1 MAVLKFLECIL
12 QIRSAA
18 VFHVCPDVLSV
29 LGTVECN
36 DEDLSPITLNYGLRC
51 TWHTEKPKRFVIFFF
66 EKLTNG
72 F

>member
-18 VFHVCPDVLSV
+18 VFHNVCPQLLSV

-36 DEDLSPITLNYGLRC
+36 DKDLGPITLNYGLRC
-51 TWHTEKPKRFVIFFF
+51 TWHTEKPKRFVIFVF
-66 EKLTNG
+66 EKLIN
-72 F
+72 